1 MLSDVFYSAS
11 LESSTAGETAVETF
25 SLVKLVSTIVMRET
39 APLRKEIEIIKGEN
53 KKLQEEL
60 DAIKAEKEALAAVS
74 ATDAASPS
82 ANIESALAPY

>member
-1 MLSDVFYSAS
+1 MCFCVQGVC
-11 LESSTAGETAVETF
+11 TCVC
-25 SLVKLVSTIVMRET
+25 VCV
-39 APLRKEIEIIKGEN
+39 
-53 KKLQEEL
+53 KLQEEL